1 MEVLSYCEVFL
12 HKAGARGARGE
23 GSGGEDLIFR
33 SFASPRLDPFSPILT
48 AFERDTEAAK

>member
-12 HKAGARGARGE
+12 RKAGARGARGE

-48 AFERDTEAAK
+48 DFERDTVAAK

>member
-12 HKAGARGARGE
+12 LKAGAKGE
-23 GSGGEDLIFR
+23 GSGGGDLIFR